1 MAGDAT
7 PPSSPPP
14 PAPELPPGLLAEYL
28 ESARAQLGVLAGL
41 AERLVVAGG
50 DRAALDALR
59 REAHKVHGS
68 AGSYGFMEAS
78 RLAAGMEA
86 TVKDWAAR
94 PDDPDVERGSL
105 AYWFVKRLAELLGVE
120 VPDASAAPPAPHPI
134 RSGPPPRVGPP
145 PRPAPRPPTQAPQRQ
160 AYQRPAAPPARI
172 VPPPPPPQ
180 PPLPEKPAERT
191 SNGPRSFHLPR
202 RRRRPS
208 GRSPSSHRPTPS
220 WSRR

>member
-7 PPSSPPP
+7 PPSAPPP

-59 REAHKVHGS
+59 RETHKVHGS

-78 RLAAGMEA
+78 RLAAGMGA
-86 TVKDWAAR
+86 ARKGWAAR
-94 PDDPDVERGSL
+94 PPSPRC
-105 AYWFVKRLAELLGVE
+105 
-120 VPDASAAPPAPHPI
+120 P
-134 RSGPPPRVGPP
+134 RSRRSV
-145 PRPAPRPPTQAPQRQ
+145 R
-160 AYQRPAAPPARI
+160 
-172 VPPPPPPQ
+172 
-180 PPLPEKPAERT
+180 RT
-191 SNGPRSFHLPR
+191 APRSFHLPR

>member
-7 PPSSPPP
+7 PPSPPPP

-41 AERLVVAGG
+41 AERLVVTGG
-50 DRAALDALR
+50 DRDALDALR
-59 REAHKVHGS
+59 RETHKVHGS

-105 AYWFVKRLAELLGVE
+105 ARWFVKRLAELLGME
-120 VPDASAAPPAPHPI
+120 VPDARAPQAPI
-134 RSGPPPRVGPP
+134 RTAPLPRLGPP
-145 PRPAPRPPTQAPQRQ
+145 PRPALRPPP
-160 AYQRPAAPPARI
+160 QRPAA
-172 VPPPPPPQ
+172 
-180 PPLPEKPAERT
+180 
-191 SNGPRSFHLPR
+191 
-202 RRRRPS
+202 
-208 GRSPSSHRPTPS
+208 
-220 WSRR
+220 